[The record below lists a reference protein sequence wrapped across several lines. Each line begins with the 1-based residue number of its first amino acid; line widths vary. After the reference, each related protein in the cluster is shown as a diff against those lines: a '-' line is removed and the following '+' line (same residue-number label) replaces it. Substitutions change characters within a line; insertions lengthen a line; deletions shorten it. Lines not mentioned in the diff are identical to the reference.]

1 MPRLVQVALHTIK
14 RCPIRCLESWQLS
27 CGSSAGETRGMR
39 AWHRV
44 PMAFAACRQLECA
57 LVVVD
62 SRLTSTPN
70 ALLSCAETV
79 ALNACAE

>member
-1 MPRLVQVALHTIK
+1 MPRLMPSCRHAIK
-14 RCPIRCLESWQLS
+14 SWPIRCLESWQLS

-62 SRLTSTPN
+62 SRLTSTPG